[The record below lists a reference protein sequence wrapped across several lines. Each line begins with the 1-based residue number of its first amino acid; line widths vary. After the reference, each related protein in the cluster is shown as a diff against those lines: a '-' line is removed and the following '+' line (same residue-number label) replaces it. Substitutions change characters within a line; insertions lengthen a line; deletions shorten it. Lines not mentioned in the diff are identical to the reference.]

1 MQRLFCLWRW
11 LPPMPMPFGT
21 AMFTI
26 TRKPT
31 PRYGEHRGAKRHRDV
46 HHNAEANAATVN
58 EAGNQAAQPQQK
70 DMKQGK
76 PCKKCD
82 KHDMKAMK
90 KMQKRSPEHW
100 LAKEDA
106 EINEDYNEAVYK
118 IGKTSLPQD
127 AKDLLLSQA
136 QANKELALK
145 QAKEKSDL
153 MMKNME
159 AREKFRDQIMQEKRN
174 RKAVREIEDIL

>member
-1 MQRLFCLWRW
+1 
-11 LPPMPMPFGT
+11 
-21 AMFTI
+21 
-26 TRKPT
+26 
-31 PRYGEHRGAKRHRDV
+31 
-46 HHNAEANAATVN
+46 
-58 EAGNQAAQPQQK
+58 
-70 DMKQGK
+70 
-76 PCKKCD
+76 
-82 KHDMKAMK
+82 
-90 KMQKRSPEHW
+90 MQKRSPEHW
-100 LAKEDA
+100 LAKENA

-159 AREKFRDQIMQEKRN
+159 AREKFRDQIMQEKETARPSA
-174 RKAVREIEDIL
+174 RLRIFFKKPVFGPGYRLLA

>member
-1 MQRLFCLWRW
+1 MKKLLYGAALI
-11 LPPMPMPFGT
+11 LPL
-21 AMFTI
+21 AMAAANADAFW
-26 TRKPT
+26 
-31 PRYGEHRGAKRHRDV
+31 HRDV

-90 KMQKRSPEHW
+90 KMQKRTPEHW
-100 LAKEDA
+100 LAKENA

-145 QAKEKSDL
+145 QAKEKSAL

>member
-1 MQRLFCLWRW
+1 MAASLNVR
-11 LPPMPMPFGT
+11 PPKSQP
-21 AMFTI
+21 
-26 TRKPT
+26 RKSAPLN
-31 PRYGEHRGAKRHRDV
+31 R
-46 HHNAEANAATVN
+46 
-58 EAGNQAAQPQQK
+58 
-70 DMKQGK
+70 
-76 PCKKCD
+76 
-82 KHDMKAMK
+82 
-90 KMQKRSPEHW
+90 HW
-100 LAKEDA
+100 LAKENA

>member
-1 MQRLFCLWRW
+1 MKKLLYGAALI
-11 LPPMPMPFGT
+11 LPL
-21 AMFTI
+21 AMAAANADAFW
-26 TRKPT
+26 
-31 PRYGEHRGAKRHRDV
+31 HRDV

-100 LAKEDA
+100 LAKENA

-153 MMKNME
+153 RGKNFATRLCRKKE
-159 AREKFRDQIMQEKRN
+159 TAKPSARLRIFFKKPVSGPGYRLL
-174 RKAVREIEDIL
+174 A

>member
-1 MQRLFCLWRW
+1 MKKLLYGAALI
-11 LPPMPMPFGT
+11 LPL
-21 AMFTI
+21 AMAAVNADAFW
-26 TRKPT
+26 
-31 PRYGEHRGAKRHRDV
+31 HRDV

-100 LAKEDA
+100 LAKENA

-145 QAKEKSDL
+145 EKSDL

>member
-1 MQRLFCLWRW
+1 MKKLLYSAAIV
-11 LPPMPMPFGT
+11 LPLAMT
-21 AMFTI
+21 AANADAFW
-26 TRKPT
+26 
-31 PRYGEHRGAKRHRDV
+31 HRDV
-46 HHNAEANAATVN
+46 SHNTDKNTAAVDEAN
-58 EAGNQAAQPQQK
+58 NQATQSSK
-70 DMKQGK
+70 DMKEGK

-90 KMQKRSPEHW
+90 KMQKHNPEHW
-100 LAKEDA
+100 LAKENA

-118 IGKTSLPQD
+118 IGKTSLPKD
-127 AKDLLLSQA
+127 AKDLLFSQA
-136 QANKELALK
+136 QTNKELALK

-174 RKAVREIEDIL
+174 RKAVREVEDIL